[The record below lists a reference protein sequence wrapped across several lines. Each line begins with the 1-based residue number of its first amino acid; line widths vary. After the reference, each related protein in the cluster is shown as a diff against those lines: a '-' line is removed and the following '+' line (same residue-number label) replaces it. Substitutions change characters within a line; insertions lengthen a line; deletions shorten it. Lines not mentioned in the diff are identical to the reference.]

1 MSLTPNQVKEVEL
14 NRLRAKA
21 RQRDREQ
28 ESSSST
34 NANGKRP
41 MAPSVSAQKQNAPR
55 LERDSRLGTYFE
67 YDLSKMVNSKGG
79 FLMADDKEIDE
90 ATRRKEMER
99 ERQRTMQNMEPPILL
114 ELDKNPK
121 CQECQTID
129 IDHTYKNVFGCLV
142 CKRCTKEKPERYSL
156 LTKTEC
162 KEDYLLTDAELR
174 DQEAMPHLLKANPHK
189 STFANMMLFLRCQVE
204 EFAWKK
210 WGSSEALD
218 TEYERRMVEKK
229 KTKNKKFEQGL
240 KELRK
245 RTREGVWQKRK
256 DAEHKHVFGP
266 DGDGDQAEHAQIST
280 ALEVEKLEVNL
291 FRSKSLWVPVRARGV
306 FGGQVISQALVS
318 ATNCVDPSFGL
329 HSYFL
334 ASASPATPIVYFVE
348 RLRQGRSYVACSVKA
363 IQKGALI
370 FIMTC
375 SFQKPEPWQPQKQ
388 WVMPDVP
395 SPEQCE
401 LEEDIYDRY
410 RREGYQGKQLSE
422 KLNAYFEDWAS
433 ERRKS
438 PIAIKSAKVHDISP
452 DGVVRYI
459 YWMKAKN
466 IPEYEAPFQKCI
478 LGYLSD
484 LKFIGSAFGIIGLD
498 RFTNRGPNSL
508 GIDSF
513 DCGDWL
519 LYVMES
525 PRAGSGR
532 AIMHGQLYT
541 LSGTLVAVTS
551 QEGVV
556 RANIRGP
563 STDDSKPAAKL

>member
-1 MSLTPNQVKEVEL
+1 MGTTS
-14 NRLRAKA
+14 AS
-21 RQRDREQ
+21 RQ
-28 ESSSST
+28 
-34 NANGKRP
+34 N
-41 MAPSVSAQKQNAPR
+41 QNAPR
-55 LERDSRLGTYFE
+55 LQRDSRLGIYFE

-79 FLMADDKEIDE
+79 FLLADDKEVDE

-99 ERQRTMQNMEPPILL
+99 ERQRTMQNMEPPIHLD
-114 ELDKNPK
+114 LDKNPR
-121 CQECQTID
+121 CQECQSID

-162 KEDYLLTDAELR
+162 KEDYLLTDPELR

-189 STFANMMLFLRCQVE
+189 STFANMMLFLRYQVE

-210 WGSSEALD
+210 WGSAEALD
-218 TEYERRMVEKK
+218 VEYERRMAEKK
-229 KTKNKKFEQGL
+229 RTKNKKFEQGL

-266 DGDGDQAEHAQIST
+266 DGDGFV
-280 ALEVEKLEVNL
+280 LEAFLADKLSARL
-291 FRSKSLWVPVRARGV
+291 LSLLLIAWILHLGFIPYTVTSSPAP
-306 FGGQVISQALVS
+306 LPLH
-318 ATNCVDPSFGL
+318 PSFTSSSVYAKADPTL
-329 HSYFL
+329 L
-334 ASASPATPIVYFVE
+334 A
-348 RLRQGRSYVACSVKA
+348 L
-363 IQKGALI
+363 L
-370 FIMTC
+370 
-375 SFQKPEPWQPQKQ
+375 KPSKKKQ
-388 WVMPDVP
+388 WVIPDVLP
-395 SPEQCE
+395 PEQCE

-410 RREGYQGKQLSE
+410 RREGYQGKPLSE
-422 KLNAYFEDWAS
+422 KLDAYFGDWAS

-438 PIAIKSAKVHDISP
+438 PIAIKIAKVHDTSV
-452 DGVVRYI
+452 DGIVRYM

-478 LGYLSD
+478 LSYLSD

-498 RFTNRGPNSL
+498 RFTSRGSNSL
-508 GIDSF
+508 GMSSTIDHTVWFYNDSF

-541 LSGTLVAVTS
+541 RSGTLVAVTS